1 MKNDSDNVITLV
13 QPKSEEEKL
22 LNVVIT
28 DKKSTGQK
36 YCKHNQTQISEANRT
51 LICRQ
56 CGSMLDPF
64 EVILDRA
71 RNGENIVSE
80 IKSLYAKRDELRQA
94 VANLEREEKNV
105 REWSGLDYLA
115 SFCASCGIS
124 LWEIHNKV
132 EQKLPE

>member
-1 MKNDSDNVITLV
+1 MDKDSDNVITLV

-28 DKKSTGQK
+28 DRKNTGQK

-94 VANLEREEKNV
+94 VANLEREEKNAKA
-105 REWSGLDYLA
+105 RLRSARTSILFAENDLKNTEQ
-115 SFCASCGIS
+115 GI
-124 LWEIHNKV
+124 K
-132 EQKLPE
+132 Q

>member
-94 VANLEREEKNV
+94 VANIEREEKNAKA
-105 REWSGLDYLA
+105 RLRSARTSILFAENDLKNTEQ
-115 SFCASCGIS
+115 GI
-124 LWEIHNKV
+124 K
-132 EQKLPE
+132 Q